1 MSLELK
7 NPIFEAFIKK
17 VPNKVKLKYSDSE
30 IKKLE
35 IDNDEILADV
45 KGTKDYLVVI
55 KFDKTQIL
63 SAKCTCP
70 YDYGLVCKHIVN
82 VLVHADQLKN
92 ENKSIETLQEIP
104 LEEIENIHPYE
115 YIIPEVDFSKYDT
128 PFIFKHSKGITQ
140 FKSPYNLSLYH
151 EVVYLNHLELGLD
164 FQTRNSPVIAYF
176 IEEENVLKLYCRCN
190 TPKDK
195 MCEHQAQA
203 LYLITQNDKYRIFF
217 DKKIRYKLFQKEAY
231 KYGIESEPDL
241 DVFFDLIPT
250 YYNFE
255 IKLKKKGL
263 VPVDNFSI
271 KRLKDVLIPKEKKV
285 TDLKREQDLEFAFV
299 VFSYSSKSQ
308 YLEVG
313 LYGSS
318 LTKDGKIK
326 NPLKVISVDKA
337 MLSAEKVKD
346 IKFYAAIN
354 QLSDYRYSSEEN
366 FKTEINAIK
375 EIIANPLGLPFYKL
389 NNKKSDNITANSI
402 DPIQMEAIPIDFS
415 LKVEQKEP
423 FFEIKPQIFIRGRK
437 LPLSQLEIKMEY
449 FIGENGIYYLI
460 DTPILKQFLVYFKK
474 QGGKLIVHQSQ
485 FDVFN
490 NEILEP
496 LASSIQIEY
505 SHIKKAPVSFQKE
518 FVLNNTLEKI
528 IYISEEEDF
537 ILLTP
542 VFKYG
547 EYEIPILSKK
557 QVYLK
562 DSNGDEYLMSREI
575 EEEYQMIAVLQ
586 RQCYDFSEQEG
597 QEFFYLSKRRFLE
610 EGWFLEAFEQWR
622 ELGYQIL
629 GFNSIKENRYNQHKA
644 KVGISVASGID
655 WFDTSIEISFGN
667 QLVPLKQLQKAVK
680 NRTKFVSLNDGTLG
694 ILPQEWIN
702 KFAHYFRGGEV
713 VKDHIRTSKINFTY
727 LDEVYDKELLSF
739 ETQEEIKSLKE
750 KIQSFKSIK
759 EVDVP
764 KGLNA
769 ELRSYQKEGVN
780 WLCFLDEFNFG
791 GCLADDMGLGKT
803 IQIIAFILHQRK
815 NKGKN
820 TNLVVVPTSL
830 IFNWQ
835 QEIKKF
841 APSLKVHTIY
851 GAERERTV
859 KGLEKYEVILTSY
872 GTLLSDV
879 YYLKEFPFNYI
890 FLDESQ
896 AIKNP
901 DSQRYKSVRL
911 LQSRNKI
918 VMTGT
923 PIENN
928 TFDLFAQFSFACP
941 GLLGTQTQFKEDFA
955 IPIDKYKDLERSRE
969 LQRRINPFV
978 LRRTK
983 AQVATELPDKT
994 EIVLYCEMGKE
1005 QRDVYE
1011 SYKKEMRDYLK
1022 ATTSKKKHMDTMYM
1036 LAALTKLRQICN
1048 SPALLNEEEYYGNE
1062 SAKINVLLQEI
1073 REKHKYH
1080 KILVFSQFVGMLD
1093 LIKLELEK
1101 ENIAFS
1107 YLTGQSKNREQIVE
1121 EFQENDEIRVFLIS
1135 LKAGGTGLNLTEAD
1149 YVYLVDPWWNPA
1161 VENQAI
1167 DRCYRIG
1174 QDKHVIAVRLIT
1186 PGTIEEKVVKLQS
1199 SKKEIASDLIQTDE
1213 SILKSLSK
1221 EALIDLF

>member
-1 MSLELK
+1 
-7 NPIFEAFIKK
+7 
-17 VPNKVKLKYSDSE
+17 
-30 IKKLE
+30 
-35 IDNDEILADV
+35 
-45 KGTKDYLVVI
+45 
-55 KFDKTQIL
+55 
-63 SAKCTCP
+63 
-70 YDYGLVCKHIVN
+70 
-82 VLVHADQLKN
+82 
-92 ENKSIETLQEIP
+92 
-104 LEEIENIHPYE
+104 
-115 YIIPEVDFSKYDT
+115 
-128 PFIFKHSKGITQ
+128 
-140 FKSPYNLSLYH
+140 
-151 EVVYLNHLELGLD
+151 LNHLELGFD
-164 FQTRNSPVIAYF
+164 FQTRNSPVIADF
-176 IEEENVLKLYCRCN
+176 IEEENILKLYCRCN
-190 TPKDK
+190 SPKEK
-195 MCEHQAQA
+195 MCEHQAQT
-203 LYLITQNDKYRIFF
+203 LYLITQNDKYRTFF
-217 DKKIRYKLFQKEAY
+217 DKKIRTKLFQKEAY
-231 KYGIESEPDL
+231 KYGVENEPDL
-241 DVFFDLIPT
+241 DVFFELVPT

-255 IKLKKKGL
+255 IRLKKKGL
-263 VPVDNFSI
+263 VPVDSNSI
-271 KRLKDVLIPKEKKV
+271 SRLREVLIPKDKNSFKAI
-285 TDLKREQDLEFAFV
+285 KEQEIDFHFV
-299 VFSYSSKSQ
+299 VFSYSSKNQ

-313 LYGSS
+313 LYGAN

-326 NPLKVISVDKA
+326 NPLKIISLDKA
-337 MLSAEKVKD
+337 MLSADKVKEV
-346 IKFYAAIN
+346 KFYAAIK
-354 QLSDYRYSSEEN
+354 QLAGYRISNEEN
-366 FKTEINAIK
+366 QKVEINALR
-375 EIIANPLGLPFYKL
+375 EIIANPLGLPLYRL
-389 NNKKSDNITANSI
+389 NNKKSDNITSSSI
-402 DPIQMEAIPIDFS
+402 EPIQIESLPIDFT
-415 LKVEQKEP
+415 LKVEQKDAFYEV
-423 FFEIKPQIFIRGRK
+423 KPQVLIRGRK
-437 LPLSQLEIKMEY
+437 LPMSQLGIKMEY
-449 FIGENGIYYLI
+449 FIGENGIFYFV
-460 DTPILKQFLVYFKK
+460 DSPILKQFLVYFKK
-474 QGGKLIVHQSQ
+474 QGGKLIIHQSQ
-485 FDVFN
+485 FEIFN
-490 NEILEP
+490 KEVLEP
-496 LASSIQIEY
+496 LTPSVHIEY
-505 SHIKKAPVSFQKE
+505 AFIKKAPLTIQKE
-518 FVLNNTLEKI
+518 FILENTLEKI

-562 DSNGDEYLMSREI
+562 DSNGDEYLMTRET
-575 EEEYQMIAVLQ
+575 EEEFQMIAILQ
-586 RQCYDFSEQEG
+586 RQSYEFSEQEG
-597 QEFFYLSKRRFLE
+597 QEFFYMSKRKFLE

-622 ELGYQIL
+622 DLGYSIL
-629 GFNSIKENRYNQHKA
+629 GFNSIKENKYNQHKA
-644 KVGISVASGID
+644 KVGVTVTSGID

-680 NRTKFVSLNDGTLG
+680 NRTKFVLLNDGTLG

-727 LDEVYDKELLSF
+727 LDEVYDKELLSI

-759 EVDVP
+759 EVAVP
-764 KGLNA
+764 KELNA
-769 ELRSYQKEGVN
+769 ELRSYQKEGLN

-815 NKGKN
+815 LKTKN
-820 TNLVVVPTSL
+820 TNLIVVPTSL

-851 GAERERTV
+851 GSEREKSI
-859 KGLEKYEVILTSY
+859 KGLEKYEVIITSY
-872 GTLLSDV
+872 GTLLSDI
-879 YYLKEFPFNYI
+879 YYLKEFSFNYI

-911 LQSRNKI
+911 LKSRNKI
-918 VMTGT
+918 VITGT

-928 TFDLFAQFSFACP
+928 TFDLYAQFSFACP
-941 GLLGTQTQFKEDFA
+941 GLLGSQTQFKEDFS

-969 LQRRINPFV
+969 LQRKINPFV

-983 AQVATELPDKT
+983 TQVATELPDKT
-994 EIVLYCEMGKE
+994 EMVLYCEMGKE

-1022 ATTSKKKHMDTMYM
+1022 ASSSKKKFMDTMYM

-1048 SPALLNEEEYYGNE
+1048 SPALLNEEEYYGND
-1062 SAKINVLLQEI
+1062 SAKIRVLLQEI

-1093 LIKLELEK
+1093 LIKVELEHEK
-1101 ENIAFS
+1101 IPFS

-1121 EFQENDEIRVFLIS
+1121 EFQENDDIRVFLIS